1 MEALAEEFTIYKGNS
16 VEAKLLPRQIA
27 RFKAQYLSYFGDSDL
42 DVHPENARER
52 WECRWQE
59 INQILVGDIF
69 STVFKIDHSK
79 AHETLAHLKELA
91 QNNYC
96 EKLEDRVRYKDLL
109 LLITTSMAFHS
120 PYGGRRKKKT
130 DQNQLIQEYKDIFKV
145 VDQLFALEDCEG
157 NKRIYAHLLRVMFL
171 WPRKEL
177 ELSEYHL
184 KDFYDAM
191 QKLKRRW
198 NNKCKGHVDTDKLS
212 TKNMYKFMSF
222 KKETRQY
229 TTLFFLGKGK
239 GLDVFVHINELP
251 LSRNTKGTP
260 AWEDGRIKQRLER
273 LTGVVESRNIIKM
286 KNPLDANQTID
297 IYYSSFREGGFSKEE
312 VSFYLGFSWPQPTAF
327 DVKYTKEGH
336 GRKSVELSDLVHG
349 DHIQFSLHKFVFT
362 TYEDYTLR
370 KGKILKKLTEIDALK
385 MKRDRGEKLEEN
397 QLQKIT
403 REVDLRR
410 ELQQLK
416 ETFDSMDAL
425 EDEIFD

>member
-1 MEALAEEFTIYKGNS
+1 
-16 VEAKLLPRQIA
+16 
-27 RFKAQYLSYFGDSDL
+27 
-42 DVHPENARER
+42 
-52 WECRWQE
+52 
-59 INQILVGDIF
+59 
-69 STVFKIDHSK
+69 
-79 AHETLAHLKELA
+79 
-91 QNNYC
+91 
-96 EKLEDRVRYKDLL
+96 
-109 LLITTSMAFHS
+109 
-120 PYGGRRKKKT
+120 
-130 DQNQLIQEYKDIFKV
+130 
-145 VDQLFALEDCEG
+145 
-157 NKRIYAHLLRVMFL
+157 MFL